1 MFANFRIGARLAAGF
16 GVVVLLTL
24 ALGLIAENSAGR
36 LAETTAKLYRHP
48 FTVSVNLAH
57 VRAEIFAMHRSMKD
71 VALSKTPADLDKAAA
86 DVDMR
91 EKRINEHFNIVSE
104 RFLGDKTDVAAAR
117 KAFADWKPIR
127 DEVIRLMRDGKPAE
141 AAAITKERGAA
152 QVEDARVRLNK
163 LIDFSKNKAEAFMV
177 NAEKINA
184 EVETLI
190 IGGMIGAA
198 GLGVLIAFFITRGI
212 SGPVNAMTGVM
223 QALTRNELSVAVPF
237 AERGDELGHMAKAV
251 AHFKEQML
259 KVKELEAAQE
269 EQKRKA
275 EADRQ
280 AALRKLADTFE
291 SSVGK
296 VVQTVTSAATEL
308 QAAAG
313 QMASTADHTSHQAT
327 VVASSAQEASSNVQ
341 TVASATEELA
351 ASISEIS
358 RQMERSQ
365 SVATRARDEAGST
378 TSHIRALSD
387 NVNKIGEIVNLI
399 NAIATQTNLLALN
412 ATIEA
417 ARAGEA
423 GKGFAVVAS
432 EVKGLAGQTAKA
444 TEEIAAQ
451 IQAVQ
456 DGTDHAV
463 QAIDSITKV
472 IAEMGDI
479 GSSVAAAVQEQ
490 SAATAEIARNV
501 EQASVGTSDVSA
513 NIVAV
518 EHAARDTG
526 AAATQISSSSSDL
539 SKQAEYLREEVA
551 RFLAQV
557 RADKKDMKLLVWDSK
572 LEMGLGGI
580 DRHHREM
587 FDQVNRFYQAMMAG
601 EGDKAAVDMLAVL
614 DRLVQDHFREEE
626 AEMSRRSYP
635 GLDEH
640 RRHHAQFLD
649 RFSSLKS
656 AVEAGRPGA
665 GAEFFDYVSGWLG
678 NHIRHEDG
686 AFAAFLRGEK
696 RAA

>member
-36 LAETTAKLYRHP
+36 LAEMTAKLYRHP
-48 FTVSVNLAH
+48 FTVSVNLANA
-57 VRAEIFAMHRSMKD
+57 RAEIIAMHRSMKD
-71 VALSKTPADLDKAAA
+71 VALAKSAGDLDKASAE
-86 DVDMR
+86 VDAR
-91 EKRINEHFNIVSE
+91 EAQAYRHFDMVAE
-104 RFLGDKTDVAAAR
+104 RYLGDKADVVAAR

-127 DEVIRLMRDGKPAE
+127 DEVIRLMRAGKPDE
-141 AAAITKERGAA
+141 AAAITKEKGARQVGETA
-152 QVEDARVRLNK
+152 QRLEK
-163 LIDFSKNKAEAFMV
+163 LIEFAAGKAESFMV
-177 NAEKINA
+177 NADKVNS
-184 EVETLI
+184 EVEMLI
-190 IGGMIGAA
+190 VGGMIGAA
-198 GLGVLIAFFITRGI
+198 GLGALIAFFTTRGI

-237 AERGDELGHMAKAV
+237 AERGDEVGHMAKAV

-378 TSHIRALSD
+378 TSHIRALSE

-472 IAEMGDI
+472 IGEMGDI

-626 AEMSRRSYP
+626 AEMSRRGYP

-656 AVEAGRPGA
+656 AVEAGRSGA

-678 NHIRHEDG
+678 NHIRYEDG